1 MTVIDARG
9 SLFSWFE
16 SNDSFCLER
25 DCSKLIL
32 IHDGEDGEKK
42 ACVLAAL
49 SEFIDAD
56 LLSKS
61 EYGDIEFFFLKRP
74 FASMDQTVSLNAVV
88 AASVSEEVNNFC
100 QLIND
105 ERDFCDPTSIRERDV
120 GNLINI
126 IRFYRGDFSEDDKEK
141 LD

>member
-1 MTVIDARG
+1 MTVIDARA

-16 SNDSFCLER
+16 SNDSFSLER

-32 IHDGEDGEKK
+32 IHDGEIEEKK

-49 SEFIDAD
+49 SDFITAD

-61 EYGDIEFFFLKRP
+61 EYDGTEFFFLQRP
-74 FASMDQTVSLNAVV
+74 FKSMDQSVSLNAVV
-88 AASVSEEVNNFC
+88 ATNVSEEVNKFC
-100 QLIND
+100 ELID
-105 ERDFCDPTSIRERDV
+105 DDREHCDPTSIQERDI

-126 IRFYRGDFSEDDKEK
+126 IRF
-141 LD
+141 